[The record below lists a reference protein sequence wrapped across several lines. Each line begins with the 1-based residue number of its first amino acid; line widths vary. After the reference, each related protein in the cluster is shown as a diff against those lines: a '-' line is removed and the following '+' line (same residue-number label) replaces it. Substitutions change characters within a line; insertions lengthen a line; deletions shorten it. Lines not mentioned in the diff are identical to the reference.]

1 VNQFTLIDRQLP
13 CPKPRLTKLGIVAA
27 LSDNESVP
35 NEPANPPGVAG
46 SVADRI
52 PDESMPSPVPLQV
65 APRELVDSIEAFC
78 QASSLNERTAALI
91 RLVGWIRKPGTSVAD
106 LSGLDGFI
114 EYLEANT
121 DQRTRFQAAF
131 AELLSQLNCV
141 SLFAE
146 AGIPSDHS
154 FLSEIGYRVSARL
167 LPSAR
172 EQTDAA
178 KLLVTLYPN
187 EKNVR
192 RFLAS
197 PPELFQRLVAVLTRP
212 GDPQF
217 ASHEHQDLLEAL
229 RLLASRI
236 STLGLEPEV
245 RARASSPGVS
255 DSPFYQIVARTEEL
269 IVATESTA
277 TPTVLAPWQG
287 VVHRCRT
294 EMVRVHQD
302 METAGVSV
310 ELIFD
315 LRKIGACVARM
326 EAIVDVL
333 TAETHDA
340 GVSAVHGLV
349 GHLMEGRLS
358 DLSLSALLRDNLNLI
373 ARKMVERTGHSGE
386 HYIAHNRPEYW
397 QMWRAAL
404 GGGLLT
410 VITAGLKMRILD
422 AHLPPFIEGFASGT
436 NYAISFVILQMLG
449 LVLATKQPAATAATF
464 AGIIRE
470 NRGLEREN
478 KLTDFVSRITSTQL
492 AAALGNVFAVSLGAL
507 AFERLWRLLFS
518 TPFLSTES
526 ATHVYETLHPLA
538 SGTAFYAA
546 ITGVILWMAALIGG
560 WCENFA
566 VFYRLTDAVAQH
578 PMGIGLGE
586 PRMNQLAA
594 ILKRNLGGWSTSIAL
609 GYLLGF
615 TPVFG
620 HFFGLPLDVRH
631 VTLSTGTLSL
641 AVAHFGAAS
650 VSRNWFYQAVAGIG
664 VIFILNLFV
673 SFSIAAYVGLRAYN
687 VRPKEQL
694 EILRFLVVNGL
705 KSPLRFMWPNYM
717 RNSSA
722 VEVHS
727 SDQES

>member
-1 VNQFTLIDRQLP
+1 M
-13 CPKPRLTKLGIVAA
+13 
-27 LSDNESVP
+27 P
-35 NEPANPPGVAG
+35 NEPANPSGVMG
-46 SVADRI
+46 SVADPAPADSTPR
-52 PDESMPSPVPLQV
+52 PTPSQI
-65 APRELVDSIEAFC
+65 APRELVDTVEAFC
-78 QASSLNERTAALI
+78 LASSLNERTAALI
-91 RLVGWIRKPGTSVAD
+91 RLVGWIRKSGSSVAD
-106 LSGLDGFI
+106 LSGLQGFV
-114 EYLEANT
+114 EYLEANAAP
-121 DQRTRFQAAF
+121 RTRFQAAF
-131 AELLSQLNCV
+131 ADLLSHLNCV

-154 FLSEIGYRVSARL
+154 FVSEVGYRISARL

-197 PPELFQRLVAVLTRP
+197 PPEVFQRLVAVSTP
-212 GDPQF
+212 TDDPKLS
-217 ASHEHQDLLEAL
+217 SHEHHDLQEAL
-229 RLLASRI
+229 RLLASRV

-255 DSPFYQIVARTEEL
+255 DSPFYQVLSCTEDL
-269 IVATESTA
+269 IAATE
-277 TPTVLAPWQG
+277 PTVMQAALAHWQG

-315 LRKIGACVARM
+315 LRKIGACLARM

-333 TAETHDA
+333 TAETRPA
-340 GVSAVHGLV
+340 TVSAIHGLL

-386 HYIAHNRPEYW
+386 HYIAHDRPEYW

-410 VITAGLKMRILD
+410 VGTAGLKMRILD
-422 AHLPPFIEGFASGT
+422 AHLPPFVEGFASGT
-436 NYAISFVILQMLG
+436 NYAVSFVILQMLG

-470 NRGLEREN
+470 NRGVEREN
-478 KLTDFVSRITSTQL
+478 KLTEFVSRITSTQL

-507 AFERLWRLLFS
+507 AFERLWRLLFAA
-518 TPFLSTES
+518 PFLSAES

-546 ITGVILWMAALIGG
+546 VTGVILWMAALIGG

-566 VFYRLTDAVAQH
+566 IFYRLTDAVAQH
-578 PMGIGLGE
+578 PMGISLGE
-586 PRMNQLAA
+586 SRMKQLSS

-615 TPVFG
+615 TPVLG

-650 VSRNWFYQAVAGIG
+650 VSRTWFYQAVAGIG

-673 SFSIAAYVGLRAYN
+673 SFSIAAYVGLRAYD

-705 KSPLRFMWPNYM
+705 KSPLRFLWPNYM
-717 RNSSA
+717 RNSGP
-722 VEVHS
+722 VEPGS
-727 SDQES
+727 LDQPG

>member
-1 VNQFTLIDRQLP
+1 MS
-13 CPKPRLTKLGIVAA
+13 PKPAKAPHITGPAA
-27 LSDNESVP
+27 
-35 NEPANPPGVAG
+35 EPSSEGPGTELAP
-46 SVADRI
+46 ARI
-52 PDESMPSPVPLQV
+52 
-65 APRELVDSIEAFC
+65 APRELVSSAEAFC
-78 QASSLNERTAALI
+78 QASSLSERTAALI
-91 RLVGWIRKPGTSVAD
+91 RVVGWIRKSGASVAD
-106 LSGLDGFI
+106 LSGLQGLV
-114 EYLEANT
+114 EYLEANA
-121 DQRTRFQAAF
+121 DQRARFQVAF
-131 AELLSQLNCV
+131 ANLLSELNCV

-154 FLSEIGYRVSARL
+154 FVSEIGYRISARV

-172 EQTDAA
+172 EQSDAA

-187 EKNVR
+187 EKNVK
-192 RFLAS
+192 RFLES
-197 PPELFQRLVAVLTRP
+197 PPELFQRLIAVLIPP
-212 GDPQF
+212 GDPEF
-217 ASHEHQDLLEAL
+217 ASHEHQDLQEAL
-229 RLLASRI
+229 RLLSSRV

-255 DSPFYQIVARTEEL
+255 DSPFYQIVSCTEEL
-269 IVATESTA
+269 IVATEPAGTQ
-277 TPTVLAPWQG
+277 TVLAHWQG

-315 LRKIGACVARM
+315 LRKIAACLARM

-333 TAETHDA
+333 TAETSA
-340 GVSAVHGLV
+340 ARVSTVHGLL

-386 HYIAHNRPEYW
+386 HYIAHDRSEYW

-410 VITAGLKMRILD
+410 VLTAGIKMRILD
-422 AHLPPFIEGFASGT
+422 AHLPPFVEGFASGT
-436 NYAISFVILQMLG
+436 NYAVSFVILQMLG

-470 NRGLEREN
+470 HRGIEREN

-507 AFERLWRLLFS
+507 AFERLWRLVFAA
-518 TPFLSTES
+518 PFLSTES

-546 ITGVILWMAALIGG
+546 VTGVILWMAALIGG

-578 PMGIGLGE
+578 PMGFRLGE
-586 PRMNQLAA
+586 PKMNKLADV
-594 ILKRNLGGWSTSIAL
+594 LKRNLGGWSTSIAL

-615 TPVFG
+615 TPVLG

-641 AVAHFGAAS
+641 AVAHFGTES
-650 VSRNWFYQAVAGIG
+650 ISRTWFYQAVAGIG

-673 SFSIAAYVGLRAYN
+673 SFSIAAYVGLRAYD

-694 EILRFLVVNGL
+694 EILRFLVINSL
-705 KSPLRFMWPNYM
+705 KSPLRFVWPNYM
-717 RNSSA
+717 RNA
-722 VEVHS
+722 KADQNQP
-727 SDQES
+727 SDQPG